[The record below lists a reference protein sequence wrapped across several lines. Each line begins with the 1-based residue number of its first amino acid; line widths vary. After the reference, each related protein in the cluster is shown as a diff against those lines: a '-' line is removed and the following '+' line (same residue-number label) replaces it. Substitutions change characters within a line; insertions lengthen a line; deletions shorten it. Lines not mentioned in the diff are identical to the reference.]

1 MSVKHILEE
10 EIKNELENLG
20 RETIGSDNYK
30 ANVEGVTKLLDKKIE
45 LEKPEAESKDKV
57 ESRNTE
63 IEMKLQQMKDE
74 KKDRWIRHGV
84 TIGTFVGS
92 CVMYGLA
99 FVASTNFEREGTFTT
114 EGGRNALRNLM
125 KLK

>member
-45 LEKPEAESKDKV
+45 HEKREA
-57 ESRNTE
+57 
-63 IEMKLQQMKDE
+63 
-74 KKDRWIRHGV
+74 
-84 TIGTFVGS
+84 
-92 CVMYGLA
+92 
-99 FVASTNFEREGTFTT
+99 
-114 EGGRNALRNLM
+114 
-125 KLK
+125 

>member
-1 MSVKHILEE
+1 MSVKRILEE

-45 LEKPEAESKDKV
+45 LEKLEAESKDKI
-57 ESRNTE
+57 ESRNIE

-74 KKDRWIRHGV
+74 KKDRLIRHGV